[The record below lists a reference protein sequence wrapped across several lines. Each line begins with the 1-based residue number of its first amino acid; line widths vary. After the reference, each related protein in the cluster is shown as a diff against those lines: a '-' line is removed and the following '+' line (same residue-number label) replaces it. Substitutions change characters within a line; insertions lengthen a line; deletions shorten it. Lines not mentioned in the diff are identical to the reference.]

1 VTATGTGVSG
11 HVPLPRFVPDPDRPP
26 PPLAPPRTL
35 TGGYTLSG
43 LRSEDQRRYQA
54 ARKARVAL
62 REAGKAWSD
71 ARALG
76 LADGRWMPADA
87 PRATINPQIV
97 DAYLRWL
104 RETATAVSIPAVS
117 R

>member
-1 VTATGTGVSG
+1 
-11 HVPLPRFVPDPDRPP
+11 
-26 PPLAPPRTL
+26 
-35 TGGYTLSG
+35 
-43 LRSEDQRRYQA
+43 
-54 ARKARVAL
+54 VAL

-71 ARALG
+71 ARAWG

-104 RETATAVSIPAVS
+104 REAAS
-117 R
+117 